1 MISFLKI
8 LLQNKIFYK
17 QFILCISHIST
28 YIQNLIMTT
37 VYEMNLHAHV
47 LVNQII
53 HITKSKE
60 IKHKAPLLQSTADSS
75 FPHTTLYITI
85 YITRLIKFSL
95 QINIHCTFNIE
106 LVVKKKPQNTG
117 KLELHK
123 DRSITLQ

>member
-8 LLQNKIFYK
+8 LLQYKIFYK

-75 FPHTTLYITI
+75 FSHTILQFISPD
-85 YITRLIKFSL
+85 SL
-95 QINIHCTFNIE
+95 N
-106 LVVKKKPQNTG
+106 LVSK
-117 KLELHK
+117 
-123 DRSITLQ
+123 

>member
-1 MISFLKI
+1 
-8 LLQNKIFYK
+8 
-17 QFILCISHIST
+17 
-28 YIQNLIMTT
+28 MTT

-75 FPHTTLYITI
+75 FPPHYITI

-106 LVVKKKPQNTG
+106 LVVKKPWET
-117 KLELHK
+117 
-123 DRSITLQ
+123 

>member
-1 MISFLKI
+1 
-8 LLQNKIFYK
+8 
-17 QFILCISHIST
+17 
-28 YIQNLIMTT
+28 MTT

-75 FPHTTLYITI
+75 FPHTILQ
-85 YITRLIKFSL
+85 FSL

-106 LVVKKKPQNTG
+106 LVVKKNTG

>member
-28 YIQNLIMTT
+28 YVQNLIMTT

-75 FPHTTLYITI
+75 FPHTILQFISPD
-85 YITRLIKFSL
+85 SL
-95 QINIHCTFNIE
+95 NS
-106 LVVKKKPQNTG
+106 VSK
-117 KLELHK
+117 
-123 DRSITLQ
+123 

>member
-75 FPHTTLYITI
+75 FPHTILQF
-85 YITRLIKFSL
+85 YITRLIKFSV

-106 LVVKKKPQNTG
+106 LVVKKTPKNTG

>member
-37 VYEMNLHAHV
+37 VYEMNLHVHAHV

-60 IKHKAPLLQSTADSS
+60 IKQKAPLLQSTADSS
-75 FPHTTLYITI
+75 FPHTILQFISPD
-85 YITRLIKFSL
+85 SL
-95 QINIHCTFNIE
+95 N
-106 LVVKKKPQNTG
+106 LVSK
-117 KLELHK
+117 
-123 DRSITLQ
+123 

>member
-75 FPHTTLYITI
+75 FPPHYMYITI

-106 LVVKKKPQNTG
+106 LVVKKPPKNPG

>member
-1 MISFLKI
+1 
-8 LLQNKIFYK
+8 
-17 QFILCISHIST
+17 
-28 YIQNLIMTT
+28 MTT

-75 FPHTTLYITI
+75 FPHTILI

-106 LVVKKKPQNTG
+106 LVVKKNPKNTG